1 MLWFPWIESA
11 GTKSRSSVMIV
22 NRNSSRCY
30 CHGVVCQ
37 GKEPEDFGICWNQP
51 AHLLMISRSEQLWGT
66 FHAMTLDC
74 ISSSMLC
81 FLWSRSAACWNNN
94 KNNNNYNNNTCWT
107 LQLTTCCH
115 RYRASTLYTRVIQG
129 VQFDP
134 KGCISRTS
142 LPCIATHGLTPF
154 FYLGG
159 SSHLHRRSCAPSVA
173 WSDYYSVFCW
183 NCFIAFVSYSL

>member
-37 GKEPEDFGICWNQP
+37 DKEPEDFGICWNQP
-51 AHLLMISRSEQLWGT
+51 AHLLMISRGEQLWGT

-94 KNNNNYNNNTCWT
+94 KNNNNYYNNNTCWT
-107 LQLTTCCH
+107 TSTYNLLSPLQSKHPLHQGDPGCPIWPKRLHFAHLLTLH
-115 RYRASTLYTRVIQG
+115 SYSWINSIFL
-129 VQFDP
+129 
-134 KGCISRTS
+134 
-142 LPCIATHGLTPF
+142 
-154 FYLGG
+154 LGG
-159 SSHLHRRSCAPSVA
+159 IIPLA
-173 WSDYYSVFCW
+173 
-183 NCFIAFVSYSL
+183 